1 MATSKTRTTTNSK
14 RGDPPPT
21 SSQDAGDE
29 QASVL
34 QALFRIAEWV
44 GSQRSGEEKL
54 AAVLEIVREA
64 CGATA
69 VRLTEPND
77 TEVRMR
83 TVARAGPWP
92 IGERR
97 HRTVKA
103 VFATGK
109 PRVIDGPASTGYFGK
124 AARAAGVASRA
135 ALPIVLNGR
144 VTNVLTINA
153 ATVGFFT
160 PERMRFLRGITSSL
174 GSLLD
179 NIRLQETERLQARTI
194 ETLLRVS
201 DILGSAGELGAKA
214 DAALRAIIVAVDV
227 QGATIWMPDHGS
239 QELKRFA
246 SARAPGVA
254 LPEGQL
260 PFGEGFAGAV
270 WVRQQELVEN
280 RIATSRFAPGH
291 RSVSMSASLAAFSLP
306 ADGEPIA
313 VVAFRSDRPDHF
325 DTPRV
330 RLLRSIT
337 DALGAM
343 LEKAR
348 LQEAE
353 RAESEALEALFRISS
368 IVAGPLS
375 FTEKLM
381 GVLDE
386 VKTVLEVDSADLRMP
401 DAEEAG
407 LRVVASVGS
416 AQQPMGAFRAFG
428 DSRTGRAFQSGEPII
443 AHDYEI
449 NHRGGP
455 GRGRRHRSGY
465 EAQSVA
471 WLPVGATGRTV
482 GVLAV
487 DTAKRNH
494 FNAHRLRILTTIADG
509 IGTFIENAKLRET
522 EHLHLQEMEV
532 LNRTATIFA
541 GGGTFEEK
549 ATSVLETIVEQT
561 GDWATLMVADESG
574 EHLSRLASTR
584 PGVVDVIDVIDVIE
598 SIAGEA
604 FSRGKPAVVNGY
616 EADPRSRPDLIDD
629 GVRSEAAFPVVADEL
644 PRAVLVVSSRQPSY
658 FTPERVALLTTIAA
672 GIGPSLEKARTSEQL
687 QVAQQQLV
695 QSGKLAA
702 IGELAAGVAHEIN
715 NPLNSV
721 MGFTQLLMEQDLPP
735 QAMRDLEKIYAEG
748 KRAARIVENLL
759 VFARNS
765 APEQEAVDVR
775 AVIDRACSLKG
786 YDLRNHSVELRTHVA
801 DSLPRVLGDGQ
812 RLIEVV
818 LNLLTNAEQ
827 AIASTARAGV
837 ITVRCEAAE
846 DHIQIIVS
854 DDGPGMPPEVLGRIF
869 EPFFTTKEVGE
880 GTGLGLSVCQ
890 GIVRQHQGELW
901 AESELG
907 AGATF
912 HIELPIPTAPVGRSQ
927 TSTFQRLSTSG
938 MRILVVD
945 DEPSARDFMARV
957 LSRND
962 HAVETAADGHD
973 AWRRLQAGH
982 FDCVIADLRM
992 PGMSGQDLYRRAQ
1005 ESAPELCRKFIF
1017 VTGDTMSPDTLE
1029 FLSSTAGRALMKP
1042 INADQLR
1049 LRVAELQKV
1058 AYADG

>member
-1 MATSKTRTTTNSK
+1 M
-14 RGDPPPT
+14 
-21 SSQDAGDE
+21 
-29 QASVL
+29 
-34 QALFRIAEWV
+34 
-44 GSQRSGEEKL
+44 
-54 AAVLEIVREA
+54 
-64 CGATA
+64 
-69 VRLTEPND
+69 
-77 TEVRMR
+77 
-83 TVARAGPWP
+83 
-92 IGERR
+92 
-97 HRTVKA
+97 
-103 VFATGK
+103 
-109 PRVIDGPASTGYFGK
+109 
-124 AARAAGVASRA
+124 
-135 ALPIVLNGR
+135 
-144 VTNVLTINA
+144 
-153 ATVGFFT
+153 
-160 PERMRFLRGITSSL
+160 
-174 GSLLD
+174 
-179 NIRLQETERLQARTI
+179 
-194 ETLLRVS
+194 
-201 DILGSAGELGAKA
+201 
-214 DAALRAIIVAVDV
+214 
-227 QGATIWMPDHGS
+227 
-239 QELKRFA
+239 
-246 SARAPGVA
+246 
-254 LPEGQL
+254 
-260 PFGEGFAGAV
+260 
-270 WVRQQELVEN
+270 
-280 RIATSRFAPGH
+280 
-291 RSVSMSASLAAFSLP
+291 
-306 ADGEPIA
+306 
-313 VVAFRSDRPDHF
+313 
-325 DTPRV
+325 
-330 RLLRSIT
+330 
-337 DALGAM
+337 
-343 LEKAR
+343 
-348 LQEAE
+348 
-353 RAESEALEALFRISS
+353 
-368 IVAGPLS
+368 
-375 FTEKLM
+375 
-381 GVLDE
+381 
-386 VKTVLEVDSADLRMP
+386 
-401 DAEEAG
+401 
-407 LRVVASVGS
+407 
-416 AQQPMGAFRAFG
+416 
-428 DSRTGRAFQSGEPII
+428 
-443 AHDYEI
+443 
-449 NHRGGP
+449 
-455 GRGRRHRSGY
+455 
-465 EAQSVA
+465 
-471 WLPVGATGRTV
+471 
-482 GVLAV
+482 
-487 DTAKRNH
+487 
-494 FNAHRLRILTTIADG
+494 
-509 IGTFIENAKLRET
+509 
-522 EHLHLQEMEV
+522 
-532 LNRTATIFA
+532 
-541 GGGTFEEK
+541 
-549 ATSVLETIVEQT
+549 
-561 GDWATLMVADESG
+561 
-574 EHLSRLASTR
+574 
-584 PGVVDVIDVIDVIE
+584 
-598 SIAGEA
+598 
-604 FSRGKPAVVNGY
+604 
-616 EADPRSRPDLIDD
+616 
-629 GVRSEAAFPVVADEL
+629 
-644 PRAVLVVSSRQPSY
+644 
-658 FTPERVALLTTIAA
+658 
-672 GIGPSLEKARTSEQL
+672 
-687 QVAQQQLV
+687 AQQQLV

-786 YDLRNHSVELRTHVA
+786 YDLRNHSIELRTHVA